1 MLRLSAAG
9 PARAIASVVRYR
21 YPVKQLQQQSSEVR
35 TPGNLPGSRKPFAPA
50 GTVVGPADT
59 IIMSAGAAAAPPTPS
74 NITLTSPI
82 QVPLVPPSSSPKIQT
97 SPPLAQVSKASP
109 AAPTPPTPPTPSAP
123 SSENSVPPPT
133 GGKKTHRFRNFV
145 ITLTLLT
152 GLSFAGGVF
161 FSLKSDNFHDFFT
174 EYIPFGEDV
183 VLYVEEREFRRRF
196 PKALSRIK
204 NLMKPES
211 SKVTIPRSSGA
222 TWKVFDPEDGKKAGG
237 VGTAGGPH
245 ISAKQTEEQGKQ
257 IVKGTPAEA
266 KVIDEKPAPKSD
278 HVAKVEEA
286 VEKTAKLATS
296 AKAKDTVLITAVDLD
311 SVSDPAVQDLVKVVN
326 SIISLVNH
334 SGVAESFDTVMK
346 SAKSELLHL
355 NNQIGAIKSSI
366 ERATEERLKYKD
378 LEFATAAQG
387 LLTKV
392 NNEVVD
398 MEHKLREEFEHERE
412 VIIASYHERL
422 RNELDRSHRVIEQ
435 RLRNELLEQAI
446 EMKRKFIGEIE
457 ERVENERNGRLGR
470 LQELSDS
477 VDELSKLSTRW
488 GEIIDANLKT
498 QHIHVA
504 LEAVRAAYESP
515 EQPKPFLR
523 ELAALKEVADD
534 DEVVRA
540 AIASINPH
548 AYQVGVSTPSQLVDR
563 FRRVAE
569 EVRKAALLPEDAG
582 VAGHAASWVLSKVLF
597 RKQGLAQGDD
607 VESILTRTETFL
619 EEGDVDSAA
628 REMNQLRGWARR
640 LAGDWLKE
648 ARLLLEVQQAV
659 EVIAA
664 EARLQSL
671 RVYAQH

>member
-1 MLRLSAAG
+1 M
-9 PARAIASVVRYR
+9 V
-21 YPVKQLQQQSSEVR
+21 
-35 TPGNLPGSRKPFAPA
+35 
-50 GTVVGPADT
+50 
-59 IIMSAGAAAAPPTPS
+59 
-74 NITLTSPI
+74 TL
-82 QVPLVPPSSSPKIQT
+82 V
-97 SPPLAQVSKASP
+97 
-109 AAPTPPTPPTPSAP
+109 
-123 SSENSVPPPT
+123 
-133 GGKKTHRFRNFV
+133 
-145 ITLTLLT
+145 LLT
-152 GLSFAGGVF
+152 GISFAGGVF
-161 FSLKSDNFHDFFT
+161 FSFKSDNFHDFFT

-196 PKALSRIK
+196 PKALSRIAD
-204 NLMKPES
+204 LVKPES
-211 SKVTIPRSSGA
+211 AKLTIPRSSGA
-222 TWKVFDPEDGKKAGG
+222 TWKVRDPEDGKKTSDIGK
-237 VGTAGGPH
+237 AGGPH
-245 ISAKQTEEQGKQ
+245 ISAKKTDEQEKQHTEVLATP
-257 IVKGTPAEA
+257 IVGVAKVTPAEA
-266 KVIDEKPAPKSD
+266 KVIDEKPGPES
-278 HVAKVEEA
+278 AKP
-286 VEKTAKLATS
+286 ATS
-296 AKAKDTVLITAVDLD
+296 AARSEAKVTDLIPAVDLEN
-311 SVSDPAVQDLVKVVN
+311 VSDPVVQDLVKVVN

-334 SGVAESFDTVMK
+334 SGVAGSFDTVMK
-346 SAKSELLHL
+346 SAKSELLYL
-355 NNQIGAIKSSI
+355 NDQIGVIKSNL
-366 ERATEERLKYKD
+366 ERATEEKLRHKD

-398 MEHKLREEFEHERE
+398 MEYKLREEFEHERE
-412 VIIASYHERL
+412 EIIASYRERL

-477 VDELSKLSTRW
+477 VDGLSKLAVGW

-504 LEAVRAAYESP
+504 LEAVRAAYESS

-659 EVIAA
+659 EVDNIHDSGTKENAN
-664 EARLQSL
+664 
-671 RVYAQH
+671 Y